1 MALPLIQAGGSVDAD
16 MLESWESYVRLLR
29 QEVVPALGCTDPV
42 AIALA
47 AAKSRGALGRE
58 PERIDVL
65 LSRNMLKNAM
75 AVGIPGTG
83 ASGVD
88 LAAALGAF
96 GGDPGAGLRVL
107 AGIPAETVEAA
118 RRFAAAGKVRV
129 SLADTDEVLHIE
141 VAMSA
146 GQDSARAVV
155 AGDYANVTL
164 VELNGAV
171 LSAAGHKD
179 AGGRKGLVPAPGA
192 LSVKAIWDF
201 ALGAPF
207 ADIAFMLDAAVM
219 NAALSREGLTGDY
232 GLEVGKTLMASVD
245 EGVLSRDASRLAMIE
260 TAAAVD
266 ARMAGSA
273 LPAMTNSGSGNQG
286 ITATMPLVA
295 FARELGASEDR
306 LVRALVISHLVSIHI
321 RQHWDRLSA
330 MCGTIAAAT
339 GAACGMIYMMDGDF
353 VAISRGIANMVGDL
367 SGMVCDGAKPGCAL
381 KASSAVGAA
390 VKSAIL
396 AVHGMGAGGN
406 EGIVDDDVEKAIDNL
421 GRLSSQGMRQADAM
435 ILDMMLSKQ
444 R

>member
-1 MALPLIQAGGSVDAD
+1 
-16 MLESWESYVRLLR
+16 MLESWESYARLLR
-29 QEVVPALGCTDPV
+29 REVVPALGCTDPV

-47 AAKSRGALGRE
+47 AAKSREALGRE
-58 PERIDVL
+58 PERIEVL

-83 ASGVD
+83 ASGID

-96 GGDPGAGLRVL
+96 GGDPDAGLRVL
-107 AGIPAETVEAA
+107 AGIRAGTVEAA
-118 RRFAAAGKVRV
+118 RAFTAAGKVRV
-129 SLADTDEVLHIE
+129 SLAATDQVLFIE
-141 VAMSA
+141 VATSA
-146 GQDSARAVV
+146 GVDSARAVIT
-155 AGDYANVTL
+155 GDYANVTL
-164 VELNGAV
+164 VEHNGIV
-171 LSAAGHKD
+171 LSASGHNGPD
-179 AGGRKGLVPAPGA
+179 GDDTLVPASGV

-201 ALGAPF
+201 ALGAPL
-207 ADIAFMLDAAVM
+207 ADIAFLLDAAAM
-219 NAALSREGLTGDY
+219 NTALSQEGLSVDY
-232 GLEVGKTLMASVD
+232 GLKVGRTLMASV
-245 EGVLSRDASRLAMIE
+245 GKGFLSGDAASLAAIE
-260 TAAAVD
+260 TAAAID
-266 ARMAGSA
+266 ARMTGST

-286 ITATMPLVA
+286 ITATMPLVV

-339 GAACGMIYMMDGDF
+339 GAACGIIYMMGGDY
-353 VAISRGIANMVGDL
+353 AGISRGIANMAGDL

-390 VKSAIL
+390 VRAAML
-396 AVHGMGAGGN
+396 AVSGIGAGGN
-406 EGIVDDDVEKAIDNL
+406 EGIVDDDVEKVIDNL

-435 ILDMMLSKQ
+435 ILDMMLAKQ